1 MGIYDREYYGQQ
13 QGVRLRGPASIVGWL
28 IAINVGLWLADGLL
42 FPEKSTLTGILSL
55 QVGTIT
61 KPWLWW
67 KFLTYGFAHA
77 PFPNY
82 MHLVGNMIGLF
93 FFGRAI
99 EQRYN
104 AREFLTF
111 YLVTIVICG
120 VFWSL
125 VGLATQQPPAST
137 VIGASGAITAV
148 VVLFIFLYPKQTVL
162 LFFVIPMPAWVLGVL
177 LIVMN
182 LGGAA
187 GYGEDD
193 IAYTVHLAGAAFA
206 VLYYKFNW
214 RISTPF
220 ANMSNPFKRGPKLR
234 IHDPAQDGY
243 DPGSTSN
250 SGPSSAKSDKLAEE
264 EDRILEK
271 IHRQGV
277 ESLTRKERKILEKRS
292 QHYKERDQ

>member
-13 QGVRLRGPASIVGWL
+13 QGMRLRGPASIVGWL
-28 IAINVGLWLADGLL
+28 IAINVGLWLADGL
-42 FPEKSTLTGILSL
+42 FTSDKHTITNILSL
-55 QVGTIT
+55 QVGTL
-61 KPWLWW
+61 KQPWLWW

-77 PFPNY
+77 PFPDY

-104 AREFLTF
+104 AREFLAF
-111 YLVTIVICG
+111 YLVTVVACG
-120 VFWSL
+120 VIWSII
-125 VGLATQQPPAST
+125 GLATQQNPAST
-137 VIGASGAITAV
+137 VVGASGAITAV

-182 LGGAA
+182 FGGAA
-187 GYGEDD
+187 GYIGGN
-193 IAYTVHLAGAAFA
+193 IAYTVHLVGAAFA

-214 RISTPF
+214 RLSKLF
-220 ANMSNPFKRGPKLR
+220 VNMPNPFKRQPKLR
-234 IHDPAQDGY
+234 IHDPNQDGD
-243 DPGSTSN
+243 DPGSSA
-250 SGPSSAKSDKLAEE
+250 AKSDKLAEE

-292 QHYKERDQ
+292 KHYKDRNQ